1 VTEQSGPEAGW
12 YPDPTD
18 EAELRWWNGVGWTDD
33 TTTISAAVA
42 AVPPVPDQPVAP
54 PAAPAPYAVPAQQAP
69 PSSPAPQGWSTPNYV
84 PPPVHVDG
92 RPDIFDDASGPSG
105 RSRSGRAL
113 GLMIGGIALIVV
125 AVAVAVTT
133 IVSSSYRSKL
143 DTGAIETRVAASLSQ
158 RFGSSFTVTCPDSV
172 ALESGATFTC
182 DANADDGTGLTV
194 EVHQDD
200 DQGNVTWRPVG

>member
-1 VTEQSGPEAGW
+1 VTDHSGPEAGW

-18 EAELRWWNGVGWTDD
+18 EAELRWWNGVGWSDD

-42 AVPPVPDQPVAP
+42 AVPPTPEPPVAP
-54 PAAPAPYAVPAQQAP
+54 PTARAAYAVAAQPAP
-69 PSSPAPQGWSTPNYV
+69 PAPQGWNTPNYL
-84 PPPVHVDG
+84 PPPAHLDG
-92 RPDIFDDASGPSG
+92 RPDIFDDASGPSR

-113 GLMIGGIALIVV
+113 WLMIGGIALIVA
-125 AVAVAVTT
+125 AVAVAVTV

-143 DTGAIETRVAASLSQ
+143 DTGAIETHVAASLSQ
-158 RFGSSFTVTCPDSV
+158 RFGSSFAVTCPDNV